1 MTVEISIICWLNK
14 ELRENEPCCLAK
26 LLPFLSFQATNT
38 AKSVFDVFFML
49 FMFNNTNGIFLD
61 ILNLRIV
68 SILQQAEYFTVFPSS
83 LIYVLHQSI

>member
-1 MTVEISIICWLNK
+1 
-14 ELRENEPCCLAK
+14 
-26 LLPFLSFQATNT
+26 
-38 AKSVFDVFFML
+38 ML

-68 SILQQAEYFTVFPSS
+68 SILQQAEYFTVFPSL